1 MKKLIFILP
10 VFLAFGLVLPA
21 FAATGQQVQQQ
32 IKISPSPTGNQI
44 KNQNQVKTQNQGEEQ
59 QIQTQ
64 TQEQENLEEGQG
76 EGLQNRN
83 QNAVQNMSIVAQKV
97 QELLRIRTTGG
108 IGDQVRQIA
117 REQNQ
122 AQTQIQDNLNKL
134 ENRSGFLKRLFG
146 PEYKAIKNLN
156 QQMEQNKLRIQQL
169 QPLQNQVTNQAD
181 ETQLSEAIQ
190 ALVEQ
195 NTSLE
200 KQVQAE
206 EQVGSV
212 FGWLIRLFYR

>member
-134 ENRSGFLKRLFG
+134 ENRSGLLKRLFG

-156 QQMEQNKLRIQQL
+156 QQMEQNRLRIQQL

>member
-10 VFLAFGLVLPA
+10 VFLAFALVLPA
-21 FAATGQQVQQQ
+21 FAVTDQQVQQR

-44 KNQNQVKTQNQGEEQ
+44 KNQNQVKTQNQGEEK